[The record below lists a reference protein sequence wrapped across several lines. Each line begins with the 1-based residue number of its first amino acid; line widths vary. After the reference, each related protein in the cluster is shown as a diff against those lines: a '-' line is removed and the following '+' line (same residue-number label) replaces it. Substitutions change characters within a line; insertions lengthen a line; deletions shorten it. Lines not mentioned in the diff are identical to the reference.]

1 VAQNKV
7 ALEVRSF
14 RDAKRDFQSLVK
26 AMDPATSS
34 SQVYALYR
42 VAQKEIQDALSKGG
56 QFARDAVRSMAA
68 ATHAPRRL
76 YSGSKPAI
84 FSFADFDAAT
94 DNRRKRS
101 VLVGVR
107 TGLNPKASD
116 PNLYIQWS
124 PKSNIRKKDGS
135 KIRDKWLGMRF
146 GDKGLSMSLGTLF
159 ERGTQNR
166 RIKPKNFFRFG
177 VAAASSRILAGVG
190 NAYKRAVQVLNKN
203 TN

>member
-42 VAQKEIQDALSKGG
+42 VAQKEIQDALYKGG
-56 QFARDAVRSMAA
+56 LFARDAVRSMAA

-84 FSFADFDAAT
+84 FSFADFNAST
-94 DNRRKRS
+94 DSKRKRS

-107 TGLNPKASD
+107 TGLASKAPDKS
-116 PNLYIQWS
+116 LYVNWS
-124 PKSNIRKKDGS
+124 KGSGNRKSDGS
-135 KIRDKWLGMRF
+135 KIGS
-146 GDKGLSMSLGTLF
+146 GGLSISFGSLF

-177 VAAASSRILAGVG
+177 VAAASSRIIAGVG